1 MDTDARRWR
10 HGAGGV
16 IFTNNLPCSPPQ
28 RVCYGHSAINIFRF
42 FFISFSLLQTIVSL
56 LLILCF
62 FRWCRDVHLKK
73 NETRFVF
80 NSLYYYFDFF
90 SLARFLLL
98 SFLVFIS
105 WKVILTDTETI
116 HPWLYYIYFYFLWC
130 SSHQALFWW
139 RNMLHYHKDYDSR
152 NSLDT
157 AH

>member
-1 MDTDARRWR
+1 MTSRGWRCYLHQQPAVFAAPARLLWPLCNQY
-10 HGAGGV
+10 
-16 IFTNNLPCSPPQ
+16 FP
-28 RVCYGHSAINIFRF
+28 F